1 MDSGDTPGALRDL
14 IVASLQEQGFL
25 LRGDRILLP
34 PALTKARLRSLHAQ
48 AVQHRLASVKP
59 RLCRYEPN
67 LLRRIASGQDVVP
80 EQITPRLVEVQP
92 GSEDEL
98 LFRYASLHWS
108 IPVSS
113 GYGRRLRF
121 LVIDEQNEKLIGLFG
136 LGDPV
141 FSLAARDTWIG
152 WSYETRR
159 ERLHY
164 VMDAFVLGA
173 VPPYSL
179 LLCGKLVAMLATSSE
194 VSEAFRRK
202 YGQRRSLILGRHLDS
217 SIGLITTTSA
227 LGRSSIYNRLKHHDR
242 LLYHSAGFTRG
253 YGEFHF
259 SNGLYSRISEYV
271 VRHCEPTAKQDRW
284 GSGFRNRREVIRKCL
299 MKLGL
304 SSEWLHHGV
313 QREVFVVPLA
323 KNTRAVLQGAHT
335 TFQWYDQ
342 PAEDLFSWFRQ
353 RWLLSRAQRDRRYME
368 FVPSS
373 YRLWPEN
380 E

>member
-1 MDSGDTPGALRDL
+1 MDGGDAPGTLRDL
-14 IVASLQEQGFL
+14 IVASLEDQGFSL
-25 LRGDRILLP
+25 QGDRILP
-34 PALTKARLRSLHAQ
+34 PPTLTKARLRSLHAQ
-48 AVQHRLASVKP
+48 AVQHRRASAEP
-59 RLCRYEPN
+59 HLCRYEPN
-67 LLRRIASGQDVVP
+67 LLKRIASGQHVVP
-80 EQITPRLVEVQP
+80 EQIRPRLVEVQP

-98 LFRYASLHWS
+98 LFRYAGLHWS

-141 FSLAARDTWIG
+141 FSLAARDKWIG

-179 LLCGKLVAMLATSSE
+179 LLCGKLVAMLATSNE
-194 VSEAFRRK
+194 VCEAFRRK
-202 YGQRRSLILGRHLDS
+202 YRQRRSIIRGRYLDS
-217 SIGLITTTSA
+217 SLGVITTTSA
-227 LGRSSIYNRLKHHDR
+227 LGRSSIYNRLKHRDR
-242 LLYHSAGFTRG
+242 LLYHSVGFTRG

-259 SNGLYSRISEYV
+259 SNGLYGRISEFV
-271 VRHCEPTAKQDRW
+271 VRHCEPTAKEARW

-323 KNTRAVLQGAHT
+323 KNTRAVLQGAQVP
-335 TFQWYDQ
+335 FQWYDQ
-342 PAEDLFSWFRQ
+342 PAESLFSWFRQ
-353 RWLLSRAQRDRRYME
+353 RWLLPRAQRDQRYMA
-368 FVPSS
+368 FIPSS